1 LKNLSTPAAL
11 LLGAVLI
18 IAGAVGQR
26 YLVMPGL
33 SPADST
39 PATQPADGS
48 STGATSA
55 AKPAAATALDARLLG
70 EVLSIVDAPRRSE
83 ILNSADVFKQFVQ
96 QETLNQAVLKA
107 AYTNKADD
115 NPQIR
120 TVMERA
126 GQRVLVESYLNQV
139 VRVNLDSKF
148 PSEEQVREAY
158 DKNPDA
164 FRVPERVH
172 LWQIF
177 IPLDPAADDTRVK
190 AAWARANRVSDELRG
205 GKGDFAALAK
215 RDSGHEA
222 SRVNDGYMGLL
233 KSADLLPPIAEALK
247 KLRPGQ
253 VSEPIASE
261 SGLHILKR
269 GATVDAEML
278 DFERVREQLRSRMV
292 QEAMAKVRQAA
303 IDKIEKEYPV
313 EAPSVEV
320 LENWRQDLIKQA
332 TPPVTNAP
340 PAAPAAAQP

>member
-11 LLGAVLI
+11 VIGALLLLIGAL
-18 IAGAVGQR
+18 GQR
-26 YLVMPGL
+26 YLATPGSAPPAKE
-33 SPADST
+33 SPAHSDKPT
-39 PATQPADGS
+39 PSDGQA
-48 STGATSA
+48 GRSA
-55 AKPAAATALDARLLG
+55 PALDARLLG
-70 EVLSIVDAPRRSE
+70 EVLSIIDAPRRNE
-83 ILNSADVFKQFVQ
+83 ILNSADVFKQFVH

-107 AYTNKADD
+107 AYANKADE
-115 NPQIR
+115 NGQIK

-126 GQRVLVESYLNQV
+126 AQRVLVESYLNQV
-139 VRVNLDSKF
+139 VRVNLDPKF
-148 PSEEQVREAY
+148 PSDSQVREAY

-177 IPLDPAADDTRVK
+177 IPLGPSAADKEVK
-190 AAWARANRVSDELRG
+190 AAWARANRVSDELRS

-215 RDSGHEA
+215 QYSAHEA

-247 KLRPGQ
+247 KLKAGQ

-269 GATVDAEML
+269 GATVEAEML
-278 DFERVREQLRSRMV
+278 DFERVREQLRARMV

-303 IDKIEKEYPV
+303 IEKIEKEYPV
-313 EAPSVEV
+313 EAPAEAA
-320 LENWRQDLIKQA
+320 LESWRQDLIKQA
-332 TPPVTNAP
+332 
-340 PAAPAAAQP
+340 APAAAATPPAARP